1 MGIPQCTEKGQE
13 LHRSYEIYFS
23 RVVHYACLVFGKVE
37 ENLITLLEKWKFVR
51 K

>member
-13 LHRSYEIYFS
+13 LHSGHTCFS

>member
-13 LHRSYEIYFS
+13 LPHTKFTS
-23 RVVHYACLVFGKVE
+23 RAWYACMVFGKVE